1 MGYKIIN
8 RIQDGK
14 VTVGYSLTDENN
26 KLINATKDEAIQ
38 MASKGLIVNA
48 VYNKKTKSLSGANGV
63 DLRSIQ
69 VVQYD
74 ASKRKNINNM
84 SNIFKGIN
92 SIEGLDVD
100 SLHTS
105 NVKRRKKNN

>member
-1 MGYKIIN
+1 MRYKIIN

-38 MASKGLIVNA
+38 MASKSLIVNA

-63 DLRSIQ
+63 DLRSIP